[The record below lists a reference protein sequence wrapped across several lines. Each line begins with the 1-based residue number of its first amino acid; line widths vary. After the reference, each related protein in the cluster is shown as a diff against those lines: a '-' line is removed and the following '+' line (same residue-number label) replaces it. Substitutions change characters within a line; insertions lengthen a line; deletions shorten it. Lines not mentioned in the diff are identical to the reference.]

1 MAYTQPGS
9 LAEILRLNHKYWL
22 VFMLFILTA
31 AAKGQNYYSAR
42 IPDSLKENAHAVIRE
57 FTTEFELQAVNRGT
71 ERVKYIITVLDK
83 RGDIYSR
90 LTVHY
95 DNDSRVNIR
104 QAILYDGNGQRVK
117 KLGQSDISDIPAY
130 DGASMYSDSR
140 IKSYRPNY
148 GEYPYTMEYAYE
160 VTSTNLVSY
169 GSWIPVEG
177 YNVSVQQS
185 KFTFIHPPDIKY
197 KKKEINLNAE
207 SGIVNQGDKISEV
220 WECNNFKAIEDEPY
234 DISLKERTPRVSLM
248 PGKLL
253 YDNYSGQADTWKDY
267 GKWVSDLYSGRDEL
281 TEPEKLKV
289 SALLTNTT
297 DTIQKIKLL
306 YEYMQEHTRY
316 IGIQLGIGGWQ
327 PFPAKTVFETGYGD
341 CKALSNYMH
350 ALLKQTGI
358 VSYPALVSAGRYIQP
373 IYMDFPNF
381 QQFNHVILCVP
392 VKRDTIWLECTDQT
406 IPFGFLGD
414 FTDDRD
420 VLLITDE
427 GGKMVHTKKY
437 SAGENLRSCHAEFTV
452 NQEGEAVCSVSTIY
466 SGLKYDDISNF
477 LYLNTDEQKKWIY
490 DVSSLPAL
498 QVKDYSIKN
507 RKAIMPSATIEE
519 TLISK
524 KYCSFTGNYM
534 LLPLNLI
541 NSQPAIQKMIRE
553 RRSDFIINRPSVD
566 YDTLVYVIPA
576 NFKIESVPAGKS
588 MKSAYG
594 DYSSSVRVDG
604 NRIIYSRKFALN
616 QGRYK
621 ASDYKSFYDFIL
633 SVSRADNDKVML
645 SKNSN

>member
-1 MAYTQPGS
+1 MVYTHPGS
-9 LAEILRLNHKYWL
+9 LADILRLNHKYCL
-22 VFMLFILTA
+22 ALILLIITA
-31 AAKGQNYYSAR
+31 VADGQNFYSTQ

-57 FTTEFELQAVNRGT
+57 FTTEFELQAVNKGT
-71 ERVKYIITVLDK
+71 ERVRYIITVLDK
-83 RGDIYSR
+83 RGDVYSR

-95 DNDSRVNIR
+95 DNNSRVNIR
-104 QAILYDGNGQRVK
+104 QAILYDKNGQRVK

-130 DGASMYSDSR
+130 DGVSMYSDSR

-148 GEYPYTMEYAYE
+148 GEYPYTMEYTYE

-169 GSWIPVEG
+169 GSWVPVEG

-185 KFTFIHPPDIKY
+185 KFTFIHPPDLKY
-197 KKKEINLNAE
+197 KKKEININTE

-248 PGKLL
+248 PEKLL
-253 YDNYSGQADTWKDY
+253 YDNYSGLAGTWKEY
-267 GKWVSDLYSGRDEL
+267 GKWVNELYSGRDEL
-281 TEPEKLKV
+281 AEPEKLKV
-289 SALLTNTT
+289 SALLENTT
-297 DTIQKIKLL
+297 DTIQRIKLL

-327 PFPAKTVFETGYGD
+327 PFSARTVFETGYGD

-350 ALLKQTGI
+350 ALLKQIGI
-358 VSYPALVSAGRYIQP
+358 RSYPALVSAGTYIQP
-373 IYMDFPNF
+373 IYLDFPNF

-392 VKRDTIWLECTDQT
+392 VNRDTIWLECTNQT

-414 FTDDRD
+414 FTDDRN
-420 VLLITDE
+420 VLLITEE

-437 SAGENLRSCHAEFTV
+437 SAGDNLRSCYAEFTI
-452 NQEGEAVCSVSTIY
+452 NPEGEANCSIRTNY
-466 SGLKYDDISNF
+466 SGLQYDDISNLF
-477 LYLNTDEQKKWIY
+477 YLNTEEQKKWIY

-507 RKAIMPSATIEE
+507 KKEIMPSATIDE
-519 TLISK
+519 TVISK

-534 LLPLNLI
+534 LLPLNHI
-541 NSQPAIQKMIRE
+541 NSQPAIQKMIKE

-566 YDTLVYVIPA
+566 YDTLVYILPA
-576 NFKIESVPAGKS
+576 DYKIESVPAGKT
-588 MKSAYG
+588 MRSAYG
-594 DYSSSVRVDG
+594 DYSSSVRVDK
-604 NRIIYSRKFALN
+604 NRIIYTRMYALH
-616 QGRYK
+616 QGRFK

-633 SVSRADNDKVML
+633 SVSKADNDKVML